1 MFFFIWV
8 GGDKMGL
15 HGFPNM
21 RNFCNSYLVF
31 SCPVKETPFGK
42 VSWTVHTDKNQIQT
56 WLGAGYIY
64 LAVQFYIYIVPQP
77 CKTKKNLYIGPHTVL
92 DKK

>member
-21 RNFCNSYLVF
+21 WNFCNSYLVF

-42 VSWTVHTDKNQIQT
+42 GSWTVRTDKNQIQT
-56 WLGAGYIY
+56 WLRAGYIY
-64 LAVQFYIYIVPQP
+64 LAVQFIYIYCTSHCARQKVI
-77 CKTKKNLYIGPHTVL
+77 YVL
-92 DKK
+92 DSFK